1 MADGTKR
8 SSRAAARTRSAVVA
22 FTGCGCGPGESTR
35 ETVVMDTPARLATS
49 AMVTTLPMVVTLG
62 AALGK
67 RDPANATRR
76 TLPGKPRPENA
87 GRTAVPG
94 KPSPENV
101 GRKAVPGK
109 RFAESAF

>member
-1 MADGTKR
+1 MAGATKP

-49 AMVTTLPMVVTLG
+49 AMVTTPPMVVTLA

-67 RDPANATRR
+67 RYPANATRKR
-76 TLPGKPRPENA
+76 RRGKRYPENLLRKTLA
-87 GRTAVPG
+87 GKRY
-94 KPSPENV
+94 PESDF
-101 GRKAVPGK
+101 RKALSCVTL
-109 RFAESAF
+109 AA